1 MFHKK
6 TSFLVLYISISIYHI
21 IYIYIII
28 LLYRYYIYIYIYIS
42 YIHTYNKIQY
52 IATVFSRNKTI
63 GKIKMESS
71 KSKIDSSIIEVTKKK
86 QMGTIVSYM

>member
-28 LLYRYYIYIYIYIS
+28 LLYRYYIYIYIYIYIS

-52 IATVFSRNKTI
+52 IATVFSRKKTI

-71 KSKIDSSIIEVTKKK
+71 KSKIDSST
-86 QMGTIVSYM
+86 GW

>member
-28 LLYRYYIYIYIYIS
+28 LLYRYYIYIS

-52 IATVFSRNKTI
+52 IATVFSRKKTI

-71 KSKIDSSIIEVTKKK
+71 KSKIDSST
-86 QMGTIVSYM
+86 GW